1 MLSLQHLLWLIE
13 GDGSGFEKVSAKCL
27 HRSRRA
33 GDAFAENLH
42 SSKFVEV
49 VFENKTRSCQKHH
62 IRQAILLE
70 FFLKAK
76 TSAFLDLNKFVQI
89 VFSDLFRVPETYF
102 FLFGVFHP
110 THEIITKIGIL
121 ANVIEVFRLRK
132 AMREMA

>member
-1 MLSLQHLLWLIE
+1 VLSLQHLLWLIK

-62 IRQAILLE
+62 IRQAILFE
-70 FFLKAK
+70 FFSKAK
-76 TSAFLDLNKFVQI
+76 TGAFLDLNTFVQ
-89 VFSDLFRVPETYF
+89 VMLSDLFRVPEAYF
-102 FLFGVFHP
+102 FLFRVFHS

-121 ANVIEVFRLRK
+121 AIVVKVFRL
-132 AMREMA
+132 